1 VPVFS
6 PRELI
11 NGSFPKMNTQTPTPP
26 PSEEEIAVCAFLIW
40 EQEGC
45 PENMDKAHWY
55 QAELQLHV

>member
-1 VPVFS
+1 
-6 PRELI
+6 
-11 NGSFPKMNTQTPTPP
+11 MNTQTPTPP